1 MTDNQIHSGMAA
13 LSICEVLLLAL
24 NDAGVLEEKEIINI
38 LTDAAETHEIAAAA
52 ADDVINHKATAAL
65 IRQIIT
71 GGNSVRRP

>member
-1 MTDNQIHSGMAA
+1 MAA

-24 NDAGVLEEKEIINI
+24 NDAGVLEEKEIIDI
-38 LTDAAETHEIAAAA
+38 LTDAAAAHEIAAAGG
-52 ADDVINHKATAAL
+52 DVINHKATAAL